1 MSVFNHILA
10 PNLSVRLLARP
21 IRTPEPMEEDNVKP
35 ARQAN
40 PGITQRIMG
49 EVPPLMYSLRGNF
62 WDSRNYYES
71 SARLL
76 NPQYTEAE
84 WQQQRAQGQP
94 LTFVIWVKLFI
105 TLFPIIAMPLS
116 FGILIGTGVDPLA
129 FSLLSLFLTMAL
141 VVYVI
146 VVLPLPYNPLP
157 HPSNM
162 IK

>member
-1 MSVFNHILA
+1 
-10 PNLSVRLLARP
+10 
-21 IRTPEPMEEDNVKP
+21 
-35 ARQAN
+35 
-40 PGITQRIMG
+40 MG
-49 EVPPLMYSLRGNF
+49 EVQPLMYSLRGNF

-76 NPQYTEAE
+76 NPQYTDAE

-146 VVLPLPYNPLP
+146 VVFAPPLQSPTTPKQYD
-157 HPSNM
+157 
-162 IK
+162 